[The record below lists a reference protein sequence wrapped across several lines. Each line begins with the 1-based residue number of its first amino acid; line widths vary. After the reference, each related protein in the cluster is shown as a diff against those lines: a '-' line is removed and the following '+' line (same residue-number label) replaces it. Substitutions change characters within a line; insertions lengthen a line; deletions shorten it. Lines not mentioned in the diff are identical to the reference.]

1 MAKFLATQFQVTLN
15 GTDLTNSLN
24 AVTLDVSSNE
34 VETTT
39 FGTAATVYKTVVGG
53 ILSGSAK
60 LDFYQDYAAASVDA
74 TIWPLVNTLGTL
86 VIKPAGTAVSATNP
100 SYTALVLI
108 NSYSPVSGSIGDLS
122 SFSVTW
128 PTSGSVTRATV

>member
-15 GTDLTNSLN
+15 GTDLTSSLH

-34 VETTT
+34 VDTTT
-39 FGTAATVYKTVVGG
+39 FGTSATVYKTVVGG

-60 LDFYQDYAAASVDA
+60 LDFYQDYAAGSVDA
-74 TIWPLVNTLGTL
+74 TIWPLVNTVGTL
-86 VIKPAGTAVSATNP
+86 VIKPAGTTVSATNP
-100 SYTALVLI
+100 SYTTTVLI
-108 NSYSPVSGSIGDLS
+108 NGYTPISGSIGDLS

-128 PTSGSVTRATV
+128 PTSGSVTRATA

>member
-1 MAKFLATQFQVTLN
+1 LAKFLATQFQVTLN

-128 PTSGSVTRATV
+128 PTSGSVTRATA

>member
-1 MAKFLATQFQVTLN
+1 MAKFMASQFVVTLN
-15 GTDLTNSLN
+15 GTDLSSSLH

-34 VETTT
+34 IDTTT
-39 FGTAATVYKTVVGG
+39 FGTTTNVYKTVVGG

-60 LDFYQDYAAASVDA
+60 LDFYQDYAAGSVDA
-74 TIWPLVNTLGTL
+74 TIWPLVNTVGTL

-100 SYTALVLI
+100 SYTASVLI
-108 NSYSPVSGSIGDLS
+108 NGYTPVMGSIGDLS

-128 PTSGSVTRATV
+128 PTSGSVTRATA